1 MKQFLLLYKGPA
13 TPPDASHDGWP
24 QWFGKLGEKL
34 VDRGVPMA
42 HGCSLSHDGLTANW
56 ATPLNGYT
64 IIQAEEREE
73 ALRLVHDHP
82 YLALGQEYT
91 VEMFDLG

>member
-34 VDRGVPMA
+34 VNRGAPLA
-42 HGCSLSHDGLTANW
+42 RGCSLRYDGSTTNEL
-56 ATPLNGYT
+56 TPLNGYS

-73 ALRLVHDHP
+73 ALRLVRDHP
-82 YLALGQEYT
+82 YLSLGPEYA
-91 VEMFDLG
+91 VEVFDLG